1 MDLLEAIRKEVLKQK
16 EEEALNFFSTV
27 SDFREF
33 ITTAKPATDVSVT
46 VKMTYW
52 MSEWVNGDHGTR
64 VTLIDANQRAF
75 FDSTVEALGE
85 LTVVKRKPYIA
96 QIMVWDDK
104 ANKGV
109 SGFGSKPGMMFRP
122 GAVYVFHQ
130 VDGVGFYADIAKGSV
145 QFEVGNAEKI
155 VEVAASIAKRKVS
168 RAVGKK
174 KAKAKTQHVATSL
187 TSEPEEEGE
196 GDVVM
201 EADNN
206 EPDDAGG
213 VRTRSNI
220 PTPP

>member
-1 MDLLEAIRKEVLKQK
+1 MDLLEAICKEVLKQK

-109 SGFGSKPGMMFRP
+109 SGFGSKPGMMFSGLPVGDMTGLRHVGARNCRGCRP
-122 GAVYVFHQ
+122 SAGMFKKTSLRARRY
-130 VDGVGFYADIAKGSV
+130 AKGSSRSLLV
-145 QFEVGNAEKI
+145 Q
-155 VEVAASIAKRKVS
+155 RKW
-168 RAVGKK
+168 
-174 KAKAKTQHVATSL
+174 
-187 TSEPEEEGE
+187 
-196 GDVVM
+196 
-201 EADNN
+201 
-206 EPDDAGG
+206 
-213 VRTRSNI
+213 
-220 PTPP
+220 